1 MTNKMKKWVNRVG
14 GYTSQVWIKRK
25 EDRARAVRNKEKR
38 QVKLKEKK

>member
-1 MTNKMKKWVNRVG
+1 MKKWVNRVG